1 MRRVAGPAEPVRY
14 AMVRGTD
21 ADRTGAGRRVDARL
35 AVDVPSGA
43 DGVLAL
49 LDVQVSSEELMRLL
63 PGRYVAVRLDPARGR
78 RAVLVLDVSRADQVA
93 GLVGQKRER
102 GLLPAAAD
110 GVVVPAVVREIRPN
124 PDVVRAGHV
133 LVTFV
138 VEPERSPAGRAF
150 GYYLPEQLV
159 SYAPGTTVRC
169 VLCRDEPEST
179 FLLPDP
185 ELVALA
191 TSRPR

>member
-1 MRRVAGPAEPVRY
+1 
-14 AMVRGTD
+14 MVRGTD
-21 ADRTGAGRRVDARL
+21 VHRTGDGRRLDARL
-35 AVDVPSGA
+35 AVEVRSGA

-49 LDVQVSSEELMRLL
+49 LDVQVSAEELMRLL
-63 PGRYVAVRLDPARGR
+63 PGRYVAVRLDPER
-78 RAVLVLDVSRADQVA
+78 RAVRVLDVSRACQVA

-102 GLLPAAAD
+102 GLLPAAVD
-110 GVVVPAVVREIRPN
+110 GEVVPAVVREVRPN

-138 VEPERSPAGRAF
+138 VEPGRAQAGRAF

-159 SYAPGTTVRC
+159 SYAPGTKVRC

-185 ELVALA
+185 ELVALTA
-191 TSRPR
+191 YRPR